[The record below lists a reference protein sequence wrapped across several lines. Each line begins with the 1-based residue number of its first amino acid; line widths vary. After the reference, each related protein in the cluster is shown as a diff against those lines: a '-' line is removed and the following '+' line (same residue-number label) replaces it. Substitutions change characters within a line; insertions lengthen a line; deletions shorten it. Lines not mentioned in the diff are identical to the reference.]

1 MLAGG
6 SIRALQ
12 SLRNTLFVSLLLQV
26 CLAAA
31 IFGAAEGAPLAFITL
46 PIALFSI
53 VVIDLTGWLKPP
65 RLMLN
70 LIALAAVG
78 LAVAEFRNDGE
89 SRLLAGGHLIVYL
102 TWTFLLQQKDLRR
115 MWWIFALSVLQ
126 VAMGA
131 VLTVQPWFGAALF
144 VYTVISVGTMSL
156 LSLTRAALLIDPNL
170 LNAGT
175 SDENPEVRLETLVPS
190 QSFVQN
196 SVRTDEQGRWL
207 SPRFILGGAM
217 TFVLSLALGIAFFVL
232 TPRVWIGNLNLMA
245 DGSARSARTGFT
257 DTVTLG
263 ETADLM
269 ESNEL
274 TMEVE
279 VQDSRTRKTLTEDE
293 IANVFG
299 AEPLFRGMCL
309 ENYDDQLKSWQG
321 LGRFRT
327 QEAYGDRR
335 APFRTTI
342 RLQPLETAT
351 LFYPGQAIGA
361 ETEQEVVT
369 GTPEALLFHRWTT
382 TLLRSD
388 ESSLA
393 KVLTYSVDVFP
404 PDVDLYPQEREK
416 ARQFVRQRGVVET
429 FGELLSTPSRRTSAL
444 AQQIVRKAGINPLEN
459 AEQAARLLES
469 YLRDSPEFEYSFKL
483 SIEDPTIDPIEDF
496 VFNRKSG
503 HCEYFASALAM
514 MLRGVGIPSRLV
526 SGFKGGDFN
535 DRTGK
540 FEVRALHAHAWVEG
554 FVDGAWKNFDPTPGA
569 RDEAIAIK
577 EKERAATNPL
587 LNETRS
593 MWFQGMNYSKS
604 QQEQLVYAPIRDL
617 AGWGKNLFA
626 GLMEGKLV
634 IPTFGDTGVGTSQA
648 DNVRMSGFLA
658 VTFSIVGLA
667 ALSWMGR
674 LVARRWK
681 FRARERRKTQRRAIT
696 VEFYARFLKLMQRCG
711 LAETPTLTP
720 REFALQAEQRF
731 AERLAPSQLTGS
743 ATRLAELFYTVRFG
757 GEALSEEQL
766 SRVEQE
772 LMTLENCLVR
782 GTVA

>member
-1 MLAGG
+1 M
-6 SIRALQ
+6 Q

-70 LIALAAVG
+70 LIALSAVG

-175 SDENPEVRLETLVPS
+175 KDDSPDAQADAIVPAL
-190 QSFVQN
+190 SFVQN

-245 DGSARSARTGFT
+245 DGSTRSARTGFT

-263 ETADLM
+263 ETAQLM

-274 TMEVE
+274 VMEVE
-279 VQDSRTRKTLTEDE
+279 VRSSRDGQLLADSEL
-293 IANVFG
+293 ANVFG
-299 AEPLFRGMCL
+299 VEPLFRGMCL
-309 ENYDDQLKSWQG
+309 ENYDIELKSWQG
-321 LGRFRT
+321 LGRYRT
-327 QEAYGDRR
+327 MEMRDDPR
-335 APFRTTI
+335 APLQASI
-342 RLQPLETAT
+342 RLQPLDTTT
-351 LFYPGQAIGA
+351 LFFPGQIIGA
-361 ETEQEVVT
+361 STEQEVSV
-369 GTPEALLFHRWTT
+369 GTPEALLLHRWTT

-388 ESSLA
+388 ETTLGKA
-393 KVLTYSVDVFP
+393 FTYTVNVFP
-404 PDVDLYPQEREK
+404 PGVDLNPQERENS
-416 ARQFVRQRGVVET
+416 RQFVRRRGVVET
-429 FGELLSTPSRRTSAL
+429 FGELLSTPSRRISAL
-444 AQQIVRKAGINPLEN
+444 AQQVVREAGINPLEH
-459 AEQAARLLES
+459 AETAAGILES
-469 YLRDSPEFEYSFKL
+469 YLRDSPEYQYSFNL
-483 SIEDPTIDPIEDF
+483 SIDDPTIDPIEDF

-535 DRTGK
+535 DKTGK
-540 FEVRALHAHAWVEG
+540 FEIRSLHAHAWVEA

-569 RDEAIAIK
+569 RDEAVARR
-577 EKERAATNPL
+577 EKERADANPL

-617 AGWGKNLFA
+617 AGWGKSLFA
-626 GLMEGKLV
+626 GLMEGKLEF
-634 IPTFGDTGVGTSQA
+634 PGFGNSGASSVTGGRGRAVGILLIS
-648 DNVRMSGFLA
+648 LA
-658 VTFSIVGLA
+658 VIGLIGLA
-667 ALSWMGR
+667 WIGR
-674 LVARRWK
+674 IVARRWK

-766 SRVEQE
+766 GRVEQE
-772 LMTLENCLVR
+772 LVTLENCLVR